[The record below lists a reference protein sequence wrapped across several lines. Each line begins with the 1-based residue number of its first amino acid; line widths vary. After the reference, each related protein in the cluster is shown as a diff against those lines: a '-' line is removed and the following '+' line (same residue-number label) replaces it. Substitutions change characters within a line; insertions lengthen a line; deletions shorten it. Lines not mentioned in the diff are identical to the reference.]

1 MTGFF
6 FKKIGSALLL
16 GFLSNCRDLVSS
28 KEDFLNLKINFTK
41 IFVKQISRK
50 KKHFLVNKEITERK
64 YSNTIEGDFFQNR
77 RSFITSSRYSS
88 IIHFQN

>member
-6 FKKIGSALLL
+6 FQKKL
-16 GFLSNCRDLVSS
+16 GVHYYLVFLSNCRDLVSS
-28 KEDFLNLKINFTK
+28 KEDYLNLKINFTK
-41 IFVKQISRK
+41 NFREIDFTENKRLCS
-50 KKHFLVNKEITERK
+50 KEITGRK

>member
-1 MTGFF
+1 MTCCLNDWIFF

-41 IFVKQISRK
+41 IFREIDFAEK
-50 KKHFLVNKEITERK
+50 KNIF
-64 YSNTIEGDFFQNR
+64 
-77 RSFITSSRYSS
+77 
-88 IIHFQN
+88 